1 MGGEEVV
8 GEVLAQ
14 LAGRCAAVLALF
26 TPAQKTGGRFFL
38 FHHQYLVYESC
49 LLCVPEIPPNDNV
62 SCSCAMPGLI
72 HTNGCF
78 FFCKTAG
85 ESSTFVVLYSNE
97 EKCFWSFVAPQASP
111 MWAGNVA
118 DGCVRLT
125 AATRQTA
132 SVASG

>member
-78 FFCKTAG
+78 FFARQQENLPPLWCCTVMKRSVSG
-85 ESSTFVVLYSNE
+85 P
-97 EKCFWSFVAPQASP
+97 FVAPQASP